1 MKKNK
6 MLLALALLAATL
18 TACNS
23 NATSDSQSN
32 GSSISSDI
40 FSSSEK
46 PSSTSKPT
54 TDSSVV
60 SQNTSKNGTPNY
72 MGDRTV
78 QYTEA
83 KKSHQ
88 VFWSFSETQGG
99 EYISADATI
108 TIKIVNEN
116 GETVYDKET
125 HVDESYYTTYTNPYW
140 DTPRYLGCINIA
152 QSDIKKGTISK
163 GVLYISSILDSGL
176 WWDPYEVSITDLPL
190 MDFNITLPALPT
202 TIKNYTYNG
211 SLERKIEVQNI
222 DYTYEANY
230 DGTVTLKLNIK
241 AKMLYNNK
249 GNSHSDNS
257 KIGYK
262 IKDSEGF
269 VVNSG
274 TMILDPVS
282 VGDMI
287 KEEQPVFNLKLGE
300 AYTLELI
307 DVD

>member
-6 MLLALALLAATL
+6 MILALALSAATL

-32 GSSISSDI
+32 GSSNSSDI

-46 PSSTSKPT
+46 SSSSSTI
-54 TDSSVV
+54 DSPVV
-60 SQNTSKNGTPNY
+60 SQNTHPKGTPNF

-78 QYTEA
+78 QYNEA
-83 KKSHQ
+83 QKSYQ
-88 VFWSFSETQGG
+88 AFWGFTETQGG
-99 EYISADATI
+99 EYISSDALI
-108 TIKIVNEN
+108 MIKIVNDN
-116 GETVYDKET
+116 GETVYDQT
-125 HVDESYYTTYTNPYW
+125 HQVDESFYTTYTNPYW
-140 DTPRYLGCINIA
+140 DKPHYLGCINIS
-152 QSDIKKGTISK
+152 QSDITKGTVSK
-163 GVLYISSILDSGL
+163 GVLYISASTPNGG
-176 WWDPYEVSITDLPL
+176 WWDPYEESINNLPL
-190 MDFNITLPALPT
+190 MDFNMTLPTLPV
-202 TIKNYTYNG
+202 TINNYTYNG

-230 DGTVTLKLNIK
+230 DGTVTLKLNIE

-269 VVNSG
+269 VVDSG
-274 TMILDPVS
+274 TMFLDPVS

-287 KEEQPVFNLKLGE
+287 KEEQTVFNLKLGE

>member
-1 MKKNK
+1 MKKIK
-6 MLLALALLAATL
+6 MLLALALSVATL
-18 TACNS
+18 TACNP
-23 NATSDSQSN
+23 NASTGSQNS
-32 GSSISSDI
+32 GSSNSSDVV
-40 FSSSEK
+40 SEK
-46 PSSTSKPT
+46 PSSTST

-72 MGDRTV
+72 MGNRDV

-88 VFWSFSETQGG
+88 VFWSFSEAQDGV
-99 EYISADATI
+99 YISADATI

-163 GVLYISSILDSGL
+163 GVLYISSKLDSGA

-190 MDFNITLPALPT
+190 MDFNMTLPALPT

-222 DYTYEANY
+222 DYTYEANSN
-230 DGTVTLKLNIK
+230 GTVTLKLNIK

-257 KIGYK
+257 EIGYK

-269 VVNSG
+269 VVDSG
-274 TMILDPVS
+274 TMYLDPVS

-287 KEEQPVFNLKLGE
+287 KEEKTVFNLKLGE